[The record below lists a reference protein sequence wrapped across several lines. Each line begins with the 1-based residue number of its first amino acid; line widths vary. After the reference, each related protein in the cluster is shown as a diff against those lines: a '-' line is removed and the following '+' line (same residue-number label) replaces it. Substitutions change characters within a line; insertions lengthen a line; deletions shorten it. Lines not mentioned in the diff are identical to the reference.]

1 MTSNPEEGEDFTSGE
16 MRALWDRVNRGFRS
30 YVGVLMADIQ
40 HAIDTGEIKTP
51 LDDESRKALHERIL
65 LHAAIFLAGIG
76 VPSPMSANPVVRQAV
91 RARPWPIDMIETAYR
106 LGLGSLPPSPAGT
119 YADLPTLSPFDTHM
133 LDLLRAQAGSLLRP
147 LAFGIGQE
155 LERRTLAQ
163 DIKIAQAAVL
173 EWAHGTPTRLL
184 ASYMADLAGATMAAD
199 GLPVTA
205 GAKWDRDWRR
215 VARTEMARARNTAA
229 LYADLRAHPVN
240 AGWEP
245 GQPLKV
251 PKVLVFKIPQETR
264 RDEKGRLLMP
274 CQHCQRLWRVDDVT
288 PRLYPLD
295 QIIANGDNGNGG
307 VGGGP
312 RKAAEYLP
320 TVGPIHPHC
329 VCGPLL
335 YYVPETLHLFPKM
348 EDQVQAFAGQGFE
361 GVPSKPMDAAER
373 KAAMVQVRGI
383 HHQIRAVK

>member
-1 MTSNPEEGEDFTSGE
+1 MNPEEGEDFTSGE
-16 MRALWDRVNRGFRS
+16 MRALWERVNRGFRG

-51 LDDESRKALHERIL
+51 MDDDARKALHERII
-65 LHAAIFLAGIG
+65 LHAAIFLAGLG
-76 VPSPMSANPVVRQAV
+76 VPSPMAADPTVRAAV
-91 RARPWPIDMIETAYR
+91 RSQGWPIDMIETAYR
-106 LGLGSLPPSPAGT
+106 LGLGNLPPNRSIKQ
-119 YADLPTLSPFDTHM
+119 PTLALDADGQIQGLASLTPFDAHM
-133 LDLLRAQAGSLLRP
+133 LELLRTQAGSLLRP

-163 DIKIAQAAVL
+163 DIQIAQAAVL
-173 EWAHGTPTRLL
+173 EGSHGTPTRAL
-184 ASYMADLAGATMAAD
+184 ASYMADLAGAQMGAD

-229 LYADLRAHPVN
+229 LYADLRNHPVN
-240 AGWEP
+240 AEWEP

-288 PRLYPLD
+288 PRLYPLE
-295 QIIANGDNGNGG
+295 QLIANGDNGNGG

-361 GVPSKPMDAAER
+361 GVP
-373 KAAMVQVRGI
+373 
-383 HHQIRAVK
+383 